1 MTLGKSAS
9 MGALSAD
16 PKIDQL
22 KRKYANA
29 GPSYFKNSAVGSSR
43 GFFQTAGVILA
54 RPYKT
59 GAVPAKPKNGN
70 PGSSEYATQ
79 FGPKRYC
86 YSSMDNKPLSKY
98 DPMAYRSRNAL
109 PDIKL
114 RANNSSTVDFD
125 QGLFVDKKRQFY
137 TTNSQYLTGDPVTVV
152 SNPGI
157 LADQY
162 AIRREQRAK

>member
-9 MGALSAD
+9 TGALSQD
-16 PKIDQL
+16 PKLNKL
-22 KRKYANA
+22 KQKYANA
-29 GPSYFKNSAVGSSR
+29 GSGYFKNSAVGSSR
-43 GFFQTAGVILA
+43 GFFQTAGIILA

-59 GAVPAKPKNGN
+59 GAVPSKPKNMS
-70 PGSSEYATQ
+70 PGQSEYSTQ

-86 YSSMDNKPLSKY
+86 YSSMDNKPLEPY
-98 DPMAYRSRNAL
+98 DPMAYRSRNAQADL
-109 PDIKL
+109 KL
-114 RANNSSTVDFD
+114 RKNNSSAVSFD

-162 AIRREQRAK
+162 KIRREQRAK